1 MKRIACLLS
10 LVLVHGCGES
20 RRNPGCDLA
29 EVKCNVEEAVAQ
41 ARRFQIP
48 MSLALSK
55 YKAVQTDS
63 VTNVVRLAVDI
74 DGDRSERLFL
84 EYGGCGTNILS
95 VAELVTTNGKVRV
108 EYNEDASPF
117 TYVKHP
123 SGFFVMF
130 QKNQQPQWYWS
141 LSNEFAVGSW
151 LIFDKDGKLQE
162 QIKFD
167 CPTMMTID
175 KKGEGGV
182 APRPPDCI
190 EIDSNDVP
198 LDDVGMTPNREIEC
212 TPPLEIGE

>member
-1 MKRIACLLS
+1 MKRIALFLS
-10 LVLVHGCGES
+10 LWFVEACSES
-20 RRNPGCDLA
+20 RKNLDCDLA
-29 EVKCNVEEAVAQ
+29 NVKSNVEEAVSQ

-63 VTNVVRLAVDI
+63 ATDAVWLAVDI
-74 DGDRSERLFL
+74 GGDCGERLFL
-84 EYGGCGTNILS
+84 EYGSCGTNILS

-108 EYNEDASPF
+108 EYNEDGSPF

-123 SGFFVMF
+123 SGFFVML
-130 QKNQQPQWYWS
+130 QKNQQPQWYWA
-141 LSNEFAVGSW
+141 LSNEYAVGSW

-175 KKGEGGV
+175 KKGEGDAV
-182 APRPPDCI
+182 LRQLDCI

-198 LDDVGMTPNREIEC
+198 LDDVGMTPNCEIEC
-212 TPPLEIGE
+212 TPPLEIAE